1 MHLALTYQL
10 TFRPAICN
18 IQWIFVFRSLI
29 KRTLTMDYMLLDYEN
44 VGSFVSVLAASWPCG
59 SICLTKLKFQK
70 YQEIQ
75 EPLLFVACY
84 ELHQMFTIYVTQL
97 CNFLSAN
104 VDNSTEYIF
113 YAFDAIWSCPVLCS
127 LFQIWALSFNRESH
141 YLCPLRLSNLII
153 WLTLRVR

>member
-1 MHLALTYQL
+1 
-10 TFRPAICN
+10 
-18 IQWIFVFRSLI
+18 
-29 KRTLTMDYMLLDYEN
+29 MDYMLLDYEN

-104 VDNSTEYIF
+104 VDNSTEYIL
-113 YAFDAIWSCPVLCS
+113 YMLLT
-127 LFQIWALSFNRESH
+127 LFGRAPFFVRCFKFELFHLIESH

-153 WLTLRVR
+153 WLTLRVRQCICLRLCCFFGMFCRFE